1 MVHLVRNGAELLI
14 LYIIL
19 REFPMPKEEWG
30 VKRICPTT
38 GKRFYDLNRDPI
50 VSPYTGEEVKLD
62 DTKSRLIQAD
72 GEDLSARRAT
82 ESDAAEEDVVLDDD
96 DMDVELEDDLLEE
109 DEDDNVSLDDI
120 ADVSSDEDE
129 T

>member
-1 MVHLVRNGAELLI
+1 MVHLVRNGAELLN

-50 VSPYTGEEVKLD
+50 VSPYTGEEVQLD

-129 T
+129 S